1 MFIFPTKDKPVIND
15 KPDCAICNYFS
26 SSRKKIYITHIDYL
40 KLIHGLKNSIRC
52 VRSYAEVYLP
62 YIRQILKTSTI
73 SFISFHIPVR
83 SVREAYFPSFKT

>member
-1 MFIFPTKDKPVIND
+1 MFIFPTNDKPVI
-15 KPDCAICNYFS
+15 KIARYGIIFPVLV
-26 SSRKKIYITHIDYL
+26 KKKYIPHIDYL
-40 KLIHGLKNSIRC
+40 KLIQGLKNSVRC

-83 SVREAYFPSFKT
+83 SVRDAYFPSFKT